1 MLQETSNISGQSPE
15 VTPIKIKELA
25 QYWLSD
31 IKNTMRPS
39 SYARYSSYVNKYI
52 IPYIGEIQA
61 YTFDK
66 KKLSVMLGNF
76 YKGNYTDC
84 VLSQYTVCLIEGIIR
99 AMFRYGTMEHLVP
112 EVYFGKAE
120 YITKS
125 KKDAIPLSVLE
136 TEQLV
141 YVTEQQDFDI
151 QLQVMLPL
159 YAGLSLS
166 ELCGLK
172 WEDIDFKTGK
182 IYVHRHVMRIQKGN
196 SFSGNLDG
204 IQENVK
210 RIDKKTKTSTTM
222 AECELPK
229 WNSREFLIPEKL
241 YRILE
246 NIAHKKKVDKKSY
259 VAAIDKKTRKGRKS
273 YNEKMFPENKVPVPP
288 DGRTLQ
294 YRLKAIAGQTWIENL
309 NFQILRDTFA
319 VMCLQAG
326 GDVCSLAYVMGIT
339 VPIVC
344 ERYKHWI
351 VNDYEFLNGIG

>member
-1 MLQETSNISGQSPE
+1 
-15 VTPIKIKELA
+15 
-25 QYWLSD
+25 
-31 IKNTMRPS
+31 
-39 SYARYSSYVNKYI
+39 
-52 IPYIGEIQA
+52 
-61 YTFDK
+61 
-66 KKLSVMLGNF
+66 
-76 YKGNYTDC
+76 
-84 VLSQYTVCLIEGIIR
+84 
-99 AMFRYGTMEHLVP
+99 
-112 EVYFGKAE
+112 
-120 YITKS
+120 
-125 KKDAIPLSVLE
+125 
-136 TEQLV
+136 
-141 YVTEQQDFDI
+141 
-151 QLQVMLPL
+151 
-159 YAGLSLS
+159 
-166 ELCGLK
+166 
-172 WEDIDFKTGK
+172 
-182 IYVHRHVMRIQKGN
+182 MRIQKGN
-196 SFSGNLDG
+196 SFSGNPDG

-241 YRILE
+241 YGILE

-326 GDVCSLAYVMGIT
+326 GDVCSLAYVMGII

-351 VNDYEFLNGIG
+351 INDYEFLNGIG

>member
-1 MLQETSNISGQSPE
+1 MPQETGNIVGHSPE
-15 VTPIKIKELA
+15 TAPILVKELA
-25 QYWLSD
+25 DYWLSD

-39 SYARYSSYVNKYI
+39 SYARYLNYVNKYI
-52 IPYIGEIQA
+52 LPYIGGMQA
-61 YTFDK
+61 CNFDK
-66 KKLSVMLGNF
+66 KKLSVMLGGL
-76 YKGNYTDC
+76 YKGSGTDP
-84 VLSQYTVCLIEGIIR
+84 VLSQYTVCLIEGMVR
-99 AMFRYGTMEHLVP
+99 AMFRYGVMKHLVP

-125 KKDAIPLSVLE
+125 KKEAAPLSALE
-136 TEQLV
+136 TEQLL
-141 YVTEQQDFDI
+141 YVTGQQDFDI

-172 WEDIDFKTGK
+172 WEDIDFQTGK
-182 IYVHRHVMRIQKGN
+182 IYIHRNVMRIQKET
-196 SFSGNLDG
+196 SFPGEPAVAND
-204 IQENVK
+204 IKQTN
-210 RIDKKTKTSTTM
+210 KKTKTSTIM
-222 AECELPK
+222 AECELPG

-241 YRILE
+241 YGLLE
-246 NIAHKKKVDKKSY
+246 NAIYKKKAGRKNY
-259 VAAIDKKTRKGRKS
+259 VAAIDRKTGKGRKPHNGKS
-273 YNEKMFPENKVPVPP
+273 PENKAPVPP

-294 YRLKAIAGQTWIENL
+294 YRLKTVAEQALIENL

-351 VNDYEFLNGIG
+351 VNDYEFLKEIG

>member
-1 MLQETSNISGQSPE
+1 MPNETGNIFVQTPE
-15 VTPIKIKELA
+15 IVPILVKELA
-25 QYWLSD
+25 NYWLSD

-39 SYARYSSYVNKYI
+39 SYARYLSYVNKYI
-52 IPYIGEIQA
+52 LPYIGDMKA
-61 YTFDK
+61 CDFDK
-66 KKLSVMLGNF
+66 KKLSVMLSDF
-76 YKGNYTDC
+76 YKGNATDS
-84 VLSQYTVCLIEGIIR
+84 VLSQYTVCLIEGMIR
-99 AMFRYGTMEHLVP
+99 AMFRYGAMKHLVP

-125 KKDAIPLSVLE
+125 KKEAMPLSVLE
-136 TEQLV
+136 TEQLL
-141 YVTEQQDFDI
+141 YVAEQQDFDI

-172 WEDIDFKTGK
+172 WEDIDFQTGK
-182 IYVHRHVMRIQKGN
+182 IYIHRNVMRIQKGI
-196 SFSGNLDG
+196 SLSGNPTETQKN
-204 IQENVK
+204 IKQIN
-210 RIDKKTKTSTTM
+210 KKTKTSTIM
-222 AECELPK
+222 AECELPR

-241 YRILE
+241 YGLLE
-246 NIAHKKKVDKKSY
+246 NVAYKKKAGKKNY
-259 VAAIDKKTRKGRKS
+259 VATIDKKTGKGRKS
-273 YNEKMFPENKVPVPP
+273 HSEKFQENKVPVPP

-294 YRLKAIAGQTWIENL
+294 YRLKTVAEQALIENL

-351 VNDYEFLNGIG
+351 VNDYEFLKSIG